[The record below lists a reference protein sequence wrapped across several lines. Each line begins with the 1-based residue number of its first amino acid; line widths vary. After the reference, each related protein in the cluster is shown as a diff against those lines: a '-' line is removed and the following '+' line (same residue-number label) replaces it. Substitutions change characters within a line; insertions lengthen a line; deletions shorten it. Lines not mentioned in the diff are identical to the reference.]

1 MLSPAPVLNADQ
13 VYWMYGFVIIINMVL
28 VVGKLVFG

>member
-13 VYWMYGFVIIINMVL
+13 VYWVYGFVVIISMVL
-28 VVGKLVFG
+28 VVGKLWFG